1 MTQAE
6 LARWRVRNENAAS
19 PGELITYGSRM
30 LDVVICRGA
39 GQLMLSRT
47 YFIDG
52 ESVIMVCDGEHM
64 DTSDF
69 EHNLR
74 NMSDVRRYVTW
85 D

>member
-1 MTQAE
+1 MTDSE
-6 LARWRVRNENAAS
+6 LARWRVRNENVVT

-39 GQLMLSRT
+39 GQLALFRT

-52 ESVIMVCDGEHM
+52 KSVIMVCDGKHM

-69 EHNLR
+69 ERNLGS
-74 NMSDVRRYVTW
+74 MSDVRRYVTW